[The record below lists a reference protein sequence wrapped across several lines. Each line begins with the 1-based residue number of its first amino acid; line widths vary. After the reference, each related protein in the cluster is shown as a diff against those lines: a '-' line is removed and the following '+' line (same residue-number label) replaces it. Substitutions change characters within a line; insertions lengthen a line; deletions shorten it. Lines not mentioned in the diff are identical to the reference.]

1 MKRIL
6 IVGERGIEGLGGKGR
21 EILRAPTFRHAIA
34 TIRTEHF
41 DAIVVDSTVNGRDGV
56 FLAPSIK
63 RNSPS
68 SRALLITEEKLWAI
82 TEAAKQLGFDEVLSA
97 QVQHEEL
104 LTQIENFLDG
114 EATKVHSQ
122 IESKIH
128 RLSLREREILL
139 DISTGATTLEIARK
153 RHNSEATIKSHLS
166 SIYRKLEV
174 RNRVEAIAQINS

>member
-6 IVGERGIEGLGGKGR
+6 IVGELELSNGKRWTIE
-21 EILRAPTFRHAIA
+21 RASTFREAIA
-34 TIRTEHF
+34 TIRTERF
-41 DAIVVDSTVNGRDGV
+41 ESIIVDSTICGRDGI

-63 RNSPS
+63 RNSPGS
-68 SRALLITEEKLWAI
+68 SALLITEEKLWAI

-97 QVQHEEL
+97 QSAKETLHQ
-104 LTQIENFLDG
+104 QIEEFLSREIRG
-114 EATKVHSQ
+114 NESKL
-122 IESKIH
+122 ESKIH
-128 RLSLREREILL
+128 RLSLREREILI